1 MINKLISLV
10 LLIFILVTGYAYA
23 EDQFLF
29 PKKKPSVFK
38 KIQRNIGSEN
48 WKNLP
53 QKKPIVRTET
63 KQSDT
68 VKVKP
73 VEKRE
78 TDFKKEVKNIKKIDV
93 FLLPQKKPIT
103 YKVQSKSIEKS
114 TILNQKDFEKAK
126 ETIKFIKA
134 RKWNSALKSAK
145 KVKDSEFRTLITWMH
160 LKTTQNGASF
170 NDYKNFIEQHED
182 YPRINRIKYLA
193 ETKIYLKNN
202 SPTSIINW
210 FDRHPPLGGI
220 GKIKLAEAYLEQKK
234 MTK

>member
-1 MINKLISLV
+1 MTNKLISLV
-10 LLIFILVTGYAYA
+10 LLVFFLTTGYSYS

-38 KIQRNIGSEN
+38 EVERNIGSEN

-53 QKKPIVRTET
+53 QKKPIIGIKKEKIVKDVQVDKGEIEEK
-63 KQSDT
+63 KQT
-68 VKVKP
+68 VLKKKVK
-73 VEKRE
+73 
-78 TDFKKEVKNIKKIDV
+78 TIQKKEV

-103 YKVQSKSIEKS
+103 YKVQSKTIEKS
-114 TILNQKDFEKAK
+114 TVLNEKDFERAK

-145 KVKDSEFRTLITWMH
+145 KVKNSEFRTLVTWMH
-160 LKTTQNGASF
+160 LKTTRNSATF

-193 ETKIYLKNN
+193 ETKVYLRNN

-210 FDRHPPLGGI
+210 FDRHPPLYVI
-220 GKIKLAEAYLEQKK
+220 HLNKLSQLSK
-234 MTK
+234 